1 VLLRTQILTIPQLVS
16 AELRGLDNTQAH
28 AIRMRVERSIHGFL
42 EQLSVNMERALSS
55 SEFIAELERERSPD
69 DNAKDAAQLKQAL
82 AKKKRTEKRHAK
94 RSKST

>member
-42 EQLSVNMERALSS
+42 EQLSVNMGARSALQSLLLS
-55 SEFIAELERERSPD
+55 LSENVRLTTMRKMLLS
-69 DNAKDAAQLKQAL
+69 
-82 AKKKRTEKRHAK
+82 
-94 RSKST
+94 